1 MATAVAFD
9 PSASAMRAPLST
21 ADAPSMAD
29 SLPTVNFGFE
39 DLRARMAS
47 FSSRFD
53 AFIEQGRKRVL
64 EERNQFRINLA
75 ELQEDERQ
83 KQRDIEILSLKAT
96 THTQTVAKEAQETH
110 EMHQAITQLSNRR
123 SEQET
128 RRSALQAQ
136 ISAAQAQLAAKRE
149 LQAKHARYR
158 DAMARAN
165 GPELAFWTDYLCL
178 RIEGAGE
185 DDRLKFV
192 YSHVDDRDW
201 DREAAFVLDMSCRE
215 YAVPVCR
222 PKLEQEEVERVL
234 ERLNETREL
243 SAFLKGMREL
253 FVEAMK

>member
-1 MATAVAFD
+1 
-9 PSASAMRAPLST
+9 MR
-21 ADAPSMAD
+21 
-29 SLPTVNFGFE
+29 
-39 DLRARMAS
+39 
-47 FSSRFD
+47 
-53 AFIEQGRKRVL
+53 RV
-64 EERNQFRINLA
+64 
-75 ELQEDERQ
+75 EDERQ

-110 EMHQAITQLSNRR
+110 EMHQAISALSSRR
-123 SEQET
+123 DDQQT
-128 RRSALQAQ
+128 RRQALQAQ
-136 ISAAQAQLAAKRE
+136 ISATQAQLAAKRE
-149 LQAKHARYR
+149 AQAKHARYL
-158 DAMARAN
+158 DDQARAN
-165 GPELAFWTDYLCL
+165 VPELVFWQDYLCL

-201 DREAAFVLDMSCRE
+201 DREACFVLDMGCRE

-222 PKLEQEEVERVL
+222 PKIEQEELERVL